1 MLLACIAGV
10 PGSNPI
16 CITLSAARE
25 LHALHQFHHTNAE
38 VLSSVEKEGTRCGR
52 VVQALR
58 YKSEGRRFVFQI
70 GLLGFFIDLIIP
82 GDSASNRSEYQWQ
95 LLGVGG

>member
-1 MLLACIAGV
+1 
-10 PGSNPI
+10 
-16 CITLSAARE
+16 
-25 LHALHQFHHTNAE
+25 
-38 VLSSVEKEGTRCGR
+38 